1 LKPVKFTHLHL
12 HTEYSLLDGANQI
25 KTLAKKVKELGMDSV
40 AITDH
45 GNMFGTIDFY
55 TTMKREGV
63 KPIIGIEAYIH
74 NNDNLGDKS
83 TRQRNHLC
91 LYAKNEVGYRNLMY
105 LSSQSYINGFYYY
118 PRINKKILKENS
130 EGLICSSACLQ
141 GEINWH
147 LNQDE
152 KNIKF
157 GSKGYEEAKKIALWY
172 KDVFGDDFYLE
183 MMRHGIKNQ
192 KRIDDLIIKLSI
204 ETGIKII
211 ATNDTHYINRDNA
224 NAHEV
229 FMCIAMGK
237 ELKDPKRLKHSVHEF
252 YIKSPQEM
260 MKLFS
265 DIPEAIANTQEI
277 VDKCNLEIKLGNPTP
292 PNFKFTLDRAKDA
305 NLKLPEPDK
314 RFSFE
319 NDKVLF
325 EYKAK
330 EGLRERLKFVD
341 KNRHKEYKDRL
352 QTEIDIINSMKFSG
366 YMLIVWD
373 FVREARKMGV
383 PVGPGRGCLTK
394 DAKVYIYKN
403 DEQEFKSINI
413 DEVKIGD
420 YVLTHNNSIKKVKEL
435 FKYKIKEELIT
446 ISTEYGDTVNRVTL
460 TKDHKL
466 YLGDGVWKEAENIT
480 LEDWLILPI
489 PKISKHK
496 KEKIVSKLKRV
507 FEKSNSVKF
516 NKKFE
521 AEEIRELLFMVGVPS
536 YLEQI
541 DNFFLVTIP
550 TKFIDKTPKERDGF
564 YKIEDN
570 YLKLK
575 VNLIKKIESRDVFVY
590 DFKVEDKH
598 SYTTTN
604 YTVHNSAAGSL
615 VAYSLEIT
623 DLDPIPYNLLFE
635 RFLNPERVSMP
646 DIDIDFC
653 QIRRQEILDYV
664 IEAYGKNNVAQ
675 IITFNKLLAKG
686 VIRDVARVMSVPYE
700 KANNFAKLIPDKA
713 KTLQEAYN
721 MEPKIGELINRDKK
735 IKEVWDFAL
744 LLEGLKRN
752 AGTHA
757 AGVVISN
764 EELWKKTPLFK
775 QSGSETV
782 VTQYDGKYIEDVDL
796 IKFDFLGLK
805 TLTVIQETLDL
816 IEKRYGKKIDLKK
829 VDIQDKEVYKY
840 ISEGHTLGIFQI
852 ESQGMKNLARELK
865 PSNFEDIIA
874 MIALY
879 RPGPMESGMD
889 KLFVD
894 RKHGRNKIE
903 YLFDELKPILDS
915 TYGVIVYQEQVIQ
928 IVQVIGGFSLGVSDL
943 VRRAMG
949 KKDSEKMNQLREE
962 FLDGAEKNGF
972 DREKANE
979 LWELITVFAG
989 YGFNKS
995 HSAAYALITFY
1006 TAYLKVYYPTEFM
1019 PLSH

>member
-1 LKPVKFTHLHL
+1 MKPVKFTHLHL